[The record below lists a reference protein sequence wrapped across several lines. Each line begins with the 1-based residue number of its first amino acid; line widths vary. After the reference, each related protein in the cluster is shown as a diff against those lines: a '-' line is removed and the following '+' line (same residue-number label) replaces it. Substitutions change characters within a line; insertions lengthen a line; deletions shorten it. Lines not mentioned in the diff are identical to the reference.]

1 MNKPVLLAA
10 VTTMAML
17 SGHAAAQETIPA
29 YNTYQ
34 SVPFVVGDGGLAAD
48 LVAYLNDK
56 LKGKYQFK
64 LNQLRRDALNKNVIS
79 DPNFKGVVLFL
90 NPMFVDDVPKSKY
103 SWTQPLMSDANVVIS
118 NASKPVEYTGMDA
131 LKGLKF
137 GGVIGNRYAG
147 MEAVEKDV
155 QREDVA
161 EEFTNIKKV
170 ASGKADVTIMA
181 ASTYNYLLGQM
192 AKSGAAGGNL
202 HVSSKKHAEYD
213 RFLFVGKD
221 NAPLLKELNAVLAG
235 MRGDP
240 AWKAI
245 QSRYGLK

>member
-1 MNKPVLLAA
+1 M
-10 VTTMAML
+10 
-17 SGHAAAQETIPA
+17 
-29 YNTYQ
+29 
-34 SVPFVVGDGGLAAD
+34 
-48 LVAYLNDK
+48 
-56 LKGKYQFK
+56 
-64 LNQLRRDALNKNVIS
+64 
-79 DPNFKGVVLFL
+79 
-90 NPMFVDDVPKSKY
+90 
-103 SWTQPLMSDANVVIS
+103 
-118 NASKPVEYTGMDA
+118 
-131 LKGLKF
+131 KF

-147 MEAVEKDV
+147 MDAVEKDV

-170 ASGKADVTIMA
+170 ASGKVDVTIMA
-181 ASTYNYLLGQM
+181 ASTYNYLQGQM

-245 QSRYGLK
+245 QARYGLK